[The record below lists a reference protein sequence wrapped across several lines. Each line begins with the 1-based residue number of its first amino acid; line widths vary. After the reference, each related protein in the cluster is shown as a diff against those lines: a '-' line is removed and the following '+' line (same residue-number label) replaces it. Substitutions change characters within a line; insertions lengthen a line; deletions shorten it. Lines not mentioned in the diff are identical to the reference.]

1 MFVLQLSQLSSF
13 RLCGIITNNPPG
25 KVLKNIRL
33 EVQERNRT
41 KISIVGF
48 LGLRRNNNWNQK
60 ITLTGIGPKI

>member
-13 RLCGIITNNPPG
+13 TLCGIITNNPPR

-41 KISIVGF
+41 KISVVSV
-48 LGLRRNNNWNQK
+48 LGLRGNNNWNQK
-60 ITLTGIGPKI
+60 ITLIGIGPKI